1 MGSIIDAAYDA
12 WDAEIER
19 EKEESKKHPSKHPV
33 TSSIKNGNKAMTED
47 YKKRYE
53 EALERA
59 RDMLS
64 YKEVRQEDMEYL
76 FPELK
81 EDEDEKIRK
90 EIIRIVDGYFPD
102 KASTQREKYIAWL
115 EKKEQVAW
123 SKKDIKM
130 IDSIIEEVRPCGEC
144 PDYPTD
150 EERDYFYKGQDRVE
164 WLERLK
170 KSDNA
175 KWWPSKLQ
183 LNCLSDAVD
192 AYHKQGYPAEV
203 LTSLLDDLKKYRRG
217 AL

>member
-1 MGSIIDAAYDA
+1 M
-12 WDAEIER
+12 
-19 EKEESKKHPSKHPV
+19 
-33 TSSIKNGNKAMTED
+33 ED
-47 YKKRYE
+47 YKKKYE
-53 EALERA
+53 QALERA
-59 RDMLS
+59 MDMLS

-81 EDEDEKIRK
+81 ESEDERTRK
-90 EIIRIVDGYFPD
+90 EIIEFLDDIWHLGKNANLEKWD
-102 KASTQREKYIAWL
+102 KCDCSKWICWL
-115 EKKEQVAW
+115 EKQEKAGW
-123 SKKDIKM
+123 SEKDIKM
-130 IDSIIEEVRPCGEC
+130 IDSIIEEVRPYGEC

-183 LNCLSDAVD
+183 LNYLSDAVNV
-192 AYHKQGYPAEV
+192 YHKQGYPAEV
-203 LTSLLDDLKKYRRG
+203 LTSLLNDLKRYRLG